1 MDTNPLIV
9 INQTMGLIETRILEN
24 KLLGRLVEASKEE
37 IFFLKEQF
45 GEEAVEMGMGI
56 VEAYASLHTLVQKLQ
71 SRN

>member
-9 INQTMGLIETRILEN
+9 INQTMGLIETRIFEN

-45 GEEAVEMGMGI
+45 GEEAVEMGMYI
-56 VEAYASLHTLVQKLQ
+56 VETYASLHTLVQKLQ